1 MDEPIAVALKFAF
14 LLLLFLFVIWV
25 VRGSLRDLAGAARDG
40 EGEFDPLLAG
50 GGNAPIDLRRGVHPR
65 LTVVAAAGYEQ
76 GSSFELVDGLLL
88 GRDRPAE
95 VIVDDP
101 FASARHARIA
111 ARGPYNFLE
120 DLGSTNGTFLNGSRV
135 GASERLVPGD
145 RITIGDT
152 EFRYEE

>member
-1 MDEPIAVALKFAF
+1 MTEPIAVALKFA
-14 LLLLFLFVIWV
+14 LLILLFLFVVWV
-25 VRGSLRDLAGAARDG
+25 VRGSLRDLAAGTG
-40 EGEFDPLLAG
+40 GGEFDPLLAG
-50 GGNAPIDLRRGVHPR
+50 GEGAPIDLRRGVHPR
-65 LTVVAAAGYEQ
+65 LVVVAARNYEPDS
-76 GSSFELVDGLLL
+76 GFDLTGGLLL

-95 VIVDDP
+95 VIIEDP
-101 FASARHARIA
+101 FASARHARIS

-135 GASERLVPGD
+135 TSAERLAPGD